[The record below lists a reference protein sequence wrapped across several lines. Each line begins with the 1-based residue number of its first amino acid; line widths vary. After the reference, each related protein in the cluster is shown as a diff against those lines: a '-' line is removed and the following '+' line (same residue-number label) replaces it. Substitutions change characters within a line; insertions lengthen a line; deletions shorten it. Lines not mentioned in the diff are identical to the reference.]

1 MLVAASPNWE
11 VWMSK
16 GTLELSNTG
25 RNGAM
30 GIEGENNK
38 GRLSQACQ
46 SKNSILFSHFWL

>member
-1 MLVAASPNWE
+1 
-11 VWMSK
+11 MSK

-25 RNGAM
+25 RNGAL

-46 SKNSILFSHFWL
+46 LKNSIPLVLTFLALV